1 MTLKALNSLQNKDA
15 LINMVA
21 SQNPMVQQI
30 VEMGKSNGGN
40 YDAITATLLQNAG
53 FDAQA
58 VQRQLKTEGII

>member
-1 MTLKALNSLQNKDA
+1 
-15 LINMVA
+15 MVA

-58 VQRQLKTEGII
+58 VQKQLKTEGII